1 VAPAAAARRRR
12 ASRGRTARLSAG
24 GRFSLLKEDSSMT
37 GIDPSNPLGSSQQM
51 LAEMSKHW
59 FNAYKTGLD
68 MLLAISNAALA
79 GAEHMRMMQ
88 LATDIETQNQNR
100 EVAAKVGGASDIQG
114 VMKAQ
119 QMLSQSY
126 LDGFM
131 KYWSTTAQ
139 MVQQTQSEISKVLAA
154 HMGDLGKGLEGVM
167 PNMMAGLQPGQ
178 MPQMPQMPATFN
190 AAIDAMRKSQESM
203 MKAMSGF
210 TAAAT
215 GGKK

>member
-1 VAPAAAARRRR
+1 M
-12 ASRGRTARLSAG
+12 T
-24 GRFSLLKEDSSMT
+24 T

-51 LAEMSKHW
+51 LAEVSKHW

-100 EVAAKVGGASDIQG
+100 EALAKLGGASDVQG

-119 QMLSQSY
+119 QALSQAY

-154 HMGDLGKGLEGVM
+154 HMGDFGKGLENMV
-167 PNMMAGLQPGQ
+167 PNMMAGMQPGQ
-178 MPQMPQMPATFN
+178 MPQLPTSFN

-203 MKAMSGF
+203 MKAMGGF
-210 TAAAT
+210 AAAAGGGKAGGSGDAGGG
-215 GGKK
+215 GGKKS

>member
-1 VAPAAAARRRR
+1 M
-12 ASRGRTARLSAG
+12 T
-24 GRFSLLKEDSSMT
+24 T

-51 LAEMSKHW
+51 LAEVSKQW

-100 EVAAKVGGASDIQG
+100 EAASKLGGASDIQG
-114 VMKAQ
+114 VVKAQ
-119 QMLSQSY
+119 QALSQAY

-154 HMGDLGKGLEGVM
+154 HMGDVGKGLEGMV
-167 PNMMAGLQPGQ
+167 PNMMPGLQPGQ

-190 AAIDAMRKSQESM
+190 AAIDAMRKSQETM
-203 MKAMSGF
+203 MKAMTGF
-210 TAAAT
+210 ASAAT
-215 GGKK
+215 GGGKK

>member
-1 VAPAAAARRRR
+1 
-12 ASRGRTARLSAG
+12 
-24 GRFSLLKEDSSMT
+24 MT

-100 EVAAKVGGASDIQG
+100 EAAAKVGGASDIQG

-119 QMLSQSY
+119 QMLSQAY
-126 LDGFM
+126 LDSFM

-139 MVQQTQSEISKVLAA
+139 MVQQTQGEISKVLTA
-154 HMGDLGKGLEGVM
+154 HMGDFGKGFEGIM
-167 PNMMAGLQPGQ
+167 PNVMAGLQPGQ
-178 MPQMPQMPATFN
+178 VPQIPATFN

>member
-1 VAPAAAARRRR
+1 M
-12 ASRGRTARLSAG
+12 T
-24 GRFSLLKEDSSMT
+24 T
-37 GIDPSNPLGSSQQM
+37 GIDPTNALASSQQM
-51 LAEMSKHW
+51 LAEVSKHW

-100 EVAAKVGGASDIQG
+100 EALAKVGGATDIQG

-119 QMLSQSY
+119 QALSQAY

-131 KYWSTTAQ
+131 KYWSTTGQ

-154 HMGDLGKGLEGVM
+154 HMGDFGKGLEHVM
-167 PNMMAGLQPGQ
+167 PNMNMMAGMQPGQ
-178 MPQMPQMPATFN
+178 MPQIPTSFN

-203 MKAMSGF
+203 MKAMTGF

-215 GGKK
+215 GKK